1 MQRHFG
7 GVAMIIAQVRVN
19 VSTSGVDKDFSYRVP
34 EELNFLTAGW
44 QVVACKDISEAL
56 Q

>member
-1 MQRHFG
+1 
-7 GVAMIIAQVRVN
+7 MIIAQVRVN

-34 EELNFLTAGW
+34 DKLNFLTAGR